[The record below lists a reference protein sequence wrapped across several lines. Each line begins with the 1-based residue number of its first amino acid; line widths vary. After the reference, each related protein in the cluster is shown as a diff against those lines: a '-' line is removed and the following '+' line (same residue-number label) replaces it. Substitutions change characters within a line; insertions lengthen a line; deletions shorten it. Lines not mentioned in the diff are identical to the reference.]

1 MVPVVNGLE
10 EKYQDEV
17 EFRKIDVNSPTG
29 KSTFQ
34 AYSLRGHPGFVLL
47 SPDGTTLWSGVGEQP
62 AELLEEQIRLVL
74 GEQPTQMATNY
85 ASLVDKLKSTGVS
98 VEIGESVSQP
108 FFTPQGQVIKLSGE
122 DIQVFGYMSE
132 EEAIKESMQVS
143 TDGSSVGTTMISW
156 IDTPHF
162 YQTGKIIILYV
173 GNNPEM
179 IEILSEVLGPQFAGG

>member
-122 DIQVFGYMSE
+122 DIQVFEYMSE